1 VSERSTEDAAG
12 NENDDPLEMV
22 EVARAH
28 DRLES
33 TIWTRNLED
42 QGIEVKTETKG
53 GWLRAL
59 LYLGRVPVAVYV
71 PRKDY
76 EKAHGYL
83 KKFRFI

>member
-1 VSERSTEDAAG
+1 MSERQTDGAESPID
-12 NENDDPLEMV
+12 LV

-28 DRLES
+28 DRFES
-33 TIWTRNLED
+33 TIWKRNLEEM
-42 QGIEVKTETKG
+42 GIEVQTETKG

-76 EKAHGYL
+76 ERAHEYL

>member
-1 VSERSTEDAAG
+1 MSAVNEDDAPAEG
-12 NENDDPLEMV
+12 ENDLV

-33 TIWTRNLED
+33 TIWARNLEE
-42 QGIEVKTETKG
+42 QGIEVRTESKG
-53 GWLRAL
+53 TWLRAL

-76 EKAHGYL
+76 ARAREYLEKY
-83 KKFRFI
+83 RFI

>member
-1 VSERSTEDAAG
+1 VTASGSDASIPGA
-12 NENDDPLEMV
+12 DPEEMV

-33 TIWTRNLED
+33 TIWTRHLEEM
-42 QGIEVKTETKG
+42 GIEVKTETKG
-53 GWLRAL
+53 GIIRAI

-71 PRKDY
+71 PRKHY
-76 EKAHGYL
+76 ETAHGFL

>member
-1 VSERSTEDAAG
+1 MSEDA
-12 NENDDPLEMV
+12 EITETETDLI

-33 TIWTRNLED
+33 MIWTRNLEEM
-42 QGIEVKTETKG
+42 GIEVKTQTRG
-53 GWLRAL
+53 GLLRAI

-71 PRKDY
+71 QRKDHERAY
-76 EKAHGYL
+76 TYL

>member
-1 VSERSTEDAAG
+1 VNEQAADV
-12 NENDDPLEMV
+12 EESPDDLI

-33 TIWTRNLED
+33 TIWTRHLED
-42 QGIEVKTETKG
+42 LGMDVKTETKG
-53 GWLRAL
+53 GWIRAL

-71 PRKDY
+71 PRKDH
-76 EKAHGYL
+76 ERALAYL

>member
-1 VSERSTEDAAG
+1 VSEAQTDGAESPVD
-12 NENDDPLEMV
+12 LV

-33 TIWTRNLED
+33 TIWTRNLEEM
-42 QGIEVKTETKG
+42 GIEVQTETKG

-71 PRKDY
+71 QRKDY
-76 EKAHGYL
+76 ERAHEYL

>member
-1 VSERSTEDAAG
+1 MSETSPDGASPEG
-12 NENDDPLEMV
+12 DPEEMV

-33 TIWTRNLED
+33 TIWTRHLED
-42 QGIEVKTETKG
+42 MGIQVRTETKG
-53 GWLRAL
+53 GIIRAI

-76 EKAHGYL
+76 DRAHEFL

>member
-1 VSERSTEDAAG
+1 MNEQAADVEEG
-12 NENDDPLEMV
+12 PDDLI

-33 TIWTRNLED
+33 TIWTRHLED
-42 QGIEVKTETKG
+42 LGIDVKTETKG
-53 GWLRAL
+53 GWIRAL

-71 PRKDY
+71 PRKDHSRAY
-76 EKAHGYL
+76 EYL